1 MSTQLERNLQTK
13 ILYQLNRYPV
23 VAAAIPNGLWIPSH
37 NEKERALVAR
47 IVARM
52 KSDGMLTPGAPD
64 LVLLGAKGALCV
76 ELKRPATN
84 DLYGKKPKGRLSP
97 EQKAF
102 KQRCDEAGV
111 GYLVA
116 YEWADVECSLGGCAA
131 RDPQRFW
138 RLVAR
143 IAADPP
149 DRLCG
154 RSLQGRAAPQP
165 SDNLFEYH
173 AEIKQP

>member
-1 MSTQLERNLQTK
+1 MTTQLERALQSE
-13 ILYQLNRYPV
+13 ILYRLNRYPV
-23 VAAAIPNGLWIPSH
+23 VAAAIPNGLWIPSRD
-37 NEKERALVAR
+37 EQERTLVAR

-76 ELKRPATN
+76 ELKRPASN
-84 DLYGKKPKGRLSP
+84 DLFGRKPKGRLSP

-102 KQRCDEAGV
+102 KQRCADAGV

-116 YEWADVECSLGGCAA
+116 YDWADVECSLGGCAA
-131 RDPQRFW
+131 RDLRRFW

-143 IAADPP
+143 IDADPGNST
-149 DRLCG
+149 RKG
-154 RSLQGRAAPQP
+154 AMAIQGSPH
-165 SDNLFEYH
+165 DLFK
-173 AEIKQP
+173 IVR